1 LGESGLLA
9 GEFFGLG
16 LALGGEFGEGEGV
29 AGAVG
34 GFEDDIGALHAF
46 EGSLDG
52 FAFGVGPG
60 EDTAGGGGWG
70 GRSGGGGGSGF
81 EVSAFLDP
89 GFEEGDFGR
98 GEAVFAFWRH
108 DFLVVVGEGDGVN
121 EGAFGGFAS
130 FDVFLHVIDAIDGEF
145 AFDLVFSDAVA
156 LGAFLIEDGEDLGFE
171 VNGEGA
177 GGEAG

>member
-1 LGESGLLA
+1 MGESELLA

-16 LALGGEFGEGEGV
+16 LAFGGEFGEGEGV

-46 EGSLDG
+46 EGGLDG

-60 EDTAGGGGWG
+60 KYTAGGGGWG
-70 GRSGGGGGSGF
+70 GGSGGGGGSGF

-98 GEAVFAFWRH
+98 GEAVFAFWGH
-108 DFLVVVGEGDGVN
+108 DFLVVVGERDGVD
-121 EGAFGGFAS
+121 ESAFGGFAS

-145 AFDLVFSDAVA
+145 AFDFVFGDAVA
-156 LGAFLIEDGEDLGFE
+156 FGAFLIEDGEDLGFE
-171 VNGEGA
+171 VNGG
-177 GGEAG
+177 GGCGEAG